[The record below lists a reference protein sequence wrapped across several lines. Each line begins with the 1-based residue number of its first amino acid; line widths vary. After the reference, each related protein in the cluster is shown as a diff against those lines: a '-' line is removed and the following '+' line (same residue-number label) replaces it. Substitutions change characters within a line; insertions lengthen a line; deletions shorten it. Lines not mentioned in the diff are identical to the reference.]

1 MKIKK
6 VKDINLKI
14 REIILQD
21 EQIDRLIRSYN
32 NYTCSCSSGFKRM
45 LILETYSFK
54 KFERIWNDYILPNI
68 KPSGREKLPEEAVQQ
83 LNELVFGNLEIQE
96 LINEQNMCSSLCV
109 EPKL

>member
-21 EQIDRLIRSYN
+21 EQIDRLIRDYD
-32 NYTCSCSSGFKRM
+32 NYSCSCSYGFRKR

-54 KFERIWNDYILPNI
+54 KFERIWNDLILPNI
-68 KPSGREKLPEEAVQQ
+68 KPSVRGKLPKEAVQR
-83 LNELVFGNLEIQE
+83 LNELVFGNLEIQK
-96 LINEQNMCSSLCV
+96 LINMQ
-109 EPKL
+109 K